1 MSFDKIILGTVQFG
15 LDYGIN
21 NSSGKPSFESIT
33 AILNT
38 SHQNGIVMLD
48 TAEAYGNA
56 HEVIGNYHRQSENR
70 FQIITKF
77 SSKRDDLPTNI
88 EDRIALHLDE
98 MHVSSLYAYMFHSFG
113 DFENYFSN
121 HSEGLDNLKKKGIIR
136 KIGVSVYTN
145 EELNKLL
152 NYPEV
157 ELVQLPFNLLDNNHQ
172 RGLLLKRARERNI
185 EIHTRSAFL
194 QGLFFIAPNELPG
207 KLLPLKPYLET
218 IRFEVSK
225 RNITINDLA
234 LNYNL
239 QQALIDK
246 VLIGVDNVEQLQQ
259 NLTSMS
265 EEIDTD
271 LMALIDSIEVK
282 ELNLLNPVNWN

>member
-98 MHVSSLYAYMFHSFG
+98 MHVSYLYAYMFHSFG
-113 DFENYFSN
+113 DFENYFSR
-121 HSEGLDNLKKKGIIR
+121 HSKGLDNLKKKGIIH

-152 NYPEV
+152 NYSEV

-172 RGLLLKRARERNI
+172 RGLLLKRAKERNM
-185 EIHTRSAFL
+185 EVHTRSAFL
-194 QGLFFIAPNELPG
+194 QGLFFIPPNELPG

-225 RNITINDLA
+225 RNMTINDLA

>member
-1 MSFDKIILGTVQFG
+1 M
-15 LDYGIN
+15 
-21 NSSGKPSFESIT
+21 
-33 AILNT
+33 
-38 SHQNGIVMLD
+38 
-48 TAEAYGNA
+48 
-56 HEVIGNYHRQSENR
+56 EV
-70 FQIITKF
+70 
-77 SSKRDDLPTNI
+77 
-88 EDRIALHLDE
+88 
-98 MHVSSLYAYMFHSFG
+98 
-113 DFENYFSN
+113 
-121 HSEGLDNLKKKGIIR
+121 
-136 KIGVSVYTN
+136 
-145 EELNKLL
+145 
-152 NYPEV
+152 
-157 ELVQLPFNLLDNNHQ
+157 
-172 RGLLLKRARERNI
+172 
-185 EIHTRSAFL
+185 HTRSAFL
-194 QGLFFIAPNELPG
+194 QGLFFIPPNELPG

-225 RNITINDLA
+225 RNMTINDLA